1 MKLLLKKIFYL
12 VGQIFISFFVY
23 LSVNRETLRSMNKY
37 LLFLLLV
44 IHTWTSTAN
53 MAKTSIDGTFHS
65 SLILTNDCTVSYEK
79 ITAQILKNPHKE
91 VHYKYIVLF
100 KIKYKINAPTNEA
113 MPLVFMASNYLQ
125 DHKIFVNGENI
136 SSIPIDNKKE
146 YSFLR
151 KDIDTIPYSDYP
163 TEYQTNYYI
172 TYDSKEEKKV
182 ELSDLIHFIAPLKK
196 GENTIEVS
204 YTAFP
209 EVLRDDFLPQYD
221 LEYSIYPSK
230 FWKTFPEI
238 EVEIHFPKELEFE
251 QSSMEKRA
259 YSISNHLFKG
269 KIQDI
274 HYTSNHYWRFSP
286 KPSWIGLIV
295 LTISPLGFGII
306 LFLCAVVLHLY
317 YINKKSKWGLWL
329 GVFLTP
335 IFFYIGFMGAYP
347 LIMWVLDSHT
357 SPFGYFFLIT
367 FTYPIFVILYGMV
380 TFIYY
385 HLKKSKEF

>member
-1 MKLLLKKIFYL
+1 
-12 VGQIFISFFVY
+12 
-23 LSVNRETLRSMNKY
+23 MNKY
-37 LLFLLLV
+37 LSFLLLI
-44 IHTWTSTAN
+44 IHTWTSSAN
-53 MAKTSIDGTFHS
+53 MANPYIYGTNHS
-65 SLILTNDCTVSYEK
+65 CLILTRECTVTYEK
-79 ITAQILKNPHKE
+79 ITANIIRNPHKG
-91 VHYKYIVLF
+91 VHYKYIILF
-100 KIKYKINAPTNEA
+100 KIKYKINAPANEA

-125 DHKIFVNGENI
+125 DHKIFVNGEGLT
-136 SSIPIDNKKE
+136 SIPIDEKQN
-146 YSFLR
+146 YPFLR
-151 KDIDTIPYSDYP
+151 KEVITDTLQQSNSSVEFHTY
-163 TEYQTNYYI
+163 TNYYI

-182 ELSDLIHFIAPLKK
+182 GLSDLIHFIAPLKK

-221 LEYSIYPSK
+221 LEYSTYPSK

-251 QSSMEKRA
+251 QSSMGKEEYRV
-259 YSISNHLFKG
+259 SDQLFQG
-269 KIQDI
+269 KIKDI
-274 HYTSNHYWRFSP
+274 RLSGNCYWRFSP

-317 YINKKSKWGLWL
+317 YINKKNKWGLWL
-329 GVFLTP
+329 GVFLAP

-347 LIMWVLDSHT
+347 LIMWILDSHT
-357 SPFGYFFLIT
+357 SPYGYIFLIF

>member
-1 MKLLLKKIFYL
+1 MNRYLLL
-12 VGQIFISFFVY
+12 
-23 LSVNRETLRSMNKY
+23 
-37 LLFLLLV
+37 LLL
-44 IHTWTSTAN
+44 ITLSWTSMAN
-53 MAKTSIDGTFHS
+53 MAKTSIDGTSHS

-91 VHYKYIVLF
+91 VHYEYIVLF
-100 KIKYKINAPTNEA
+100 KIKYKINAPANEA

-172 TYDSKEEKKV
+172 TYDGTEEEKV

-209 EVLRDDFLPQYD
+209 EVLRDDFLPLYD
-221 LEYSIYPSK
+221 LEYSTYPSK

-251 QSSMEKRA
+251 QSSMEKEEYRV
-259 YSISNHLFKG
+259 SDQLFQG
-269 KIQDI
+269 KIKDI
-274 HYTSNHYWRFSP
+274 TYGNHYWRFSP
-286 KPSWIGLIV
+286 KPSWFGRIV
-295 LTISPLGFGII
+295 LTINPLGFGAI
-306 LFLCAVVLHLY
+306 LFLVAAGLHFY
-317 YINKKSKWGLWL
+317 TIRKKSKWGLWL
-329 GVFLTP
+329 GVFLAP
-335 IFFYIGFMGAYP
+335 LLFYVGFLGAYP
-347 LIMWVLDSHT
+347 FIDWVLGKRSLH
-357 SPFGYFFLIT
+357 GYIFLIV
-367 FTYPIFVILYGMV
+367 FTYPIFLIFYGIF

-385 HLKKSKEF
+385 HLKKSKGF

>member
-1 MKLLLKKIFYL
+1 MNRYLLL
-12 VGQIFISFFVY
+12 
-23 LSVNRETLRSMNKY
+23 
-37 LLFLLLV
+37 LLL
-44 IHTWTSTAN
+44 ITLSWTSMAN
-53 MAKTSIDGTFHS
+53 MAKTSIDGTSHS

-91 VHYKYIVLF
+91 VHYKYIILF

-172 TYDSKEEKKV
+172 TYDGTEEEKV

-209 EVLRDDFLPQYD
+209 ELLRDDFLPQYD

-347 LIMWVLDSHT
+347 LIMWILDSHT

>member
-1 MKLLLKKIFYL
+1 MNRYLLLL
-12 VGQIFISFFVY
+12 
-23 LSVNRETLRSMNKY
+23 
-37 LLFLLLV
+37 LLF
-44 IHTWTSTAN
+44 TCSWASTAN
-53 MAKTSIDGTFHS
+53 MAKTSIDGTSHS

-91 VHYKYIVLF
+91 VRYKYIILF
-100 KIKYKINAPTNEA
+100 KIKYKINAPANEA

-136 SSIPIDNKKE
+136 SSIPIDEKQN
-146 YSFLR
+146 YPFLR
-151 KDIDTIPYSDYP
+151 KEVITDTLQLSNSSVEFHTY
-163 TEYQTNYYI
+163 TNYYI
-172 TYDSKEEKKV
+172 TYDSKEEEKV

-209 EVLRDDFLPQYD
+209 EVLRDDFIPQYD
-221 LEYSIYPSK
+221 LEYSTYPSK

-251 QSSMEKRA
+251 QSSMGKEEYRV
-259 YSISNHLFKG
+259 SNQLFQG
-269 KIQDI
+269 KIKDI
-274 HYTSNHYWRFSP
+274 HLSGNCYWRFSP

-347 LIMWVLDSHT
+347 LIMWILDSHT

-385 HLKKSKEF
+385 YLKKSKGF

>member
-1 MKLLLKKIFYL
+1 MMNRYLLLL
-12 VGQIFISFFVY
+12 
-23 LSVNRETLRSMNKY
+23 
-37 LLFLLLV
+37 LLF
-44 IHTWTSTAN
+44 TCSWASTAN
-53 MAKTSIDGTFHS
+53 MAKTSIDGTSHS

-91 VHYKYIVLF
+91 VRYKYIILF

-125 DHKIFVNGENI
+125 DHKIFVNGEQLT
-136 SSIPIDNKKE
+136 SIPIDEKQN
-146 YSFLR
+146 YPFLR
-151 KDIDTIPYSDYP
+151 KEVITDTLQQSNSSLEFHTY
-163 TEYQTNYYI
+163 TNYYI

-221 LEYSIYPSK
+221 LEYSTYPSK

-251 QSSMEKRA
+251 QSSMGKEEYRV
-259 YSISNHLFKG
+259 SDQLFQG
-269 KIQDI
+269 KIKDI
-274 HYTSNHYWRFSP
+274 RLSGNCYWRFSP
-286 KPSWIGLIV
+286 KPSWIGLVV

-347 LIMWVLDSHT
+347 LIMWILDSHT

-385 HLKKSKEF
+385 YLKKSKGF

>member
-1 MKLLLKKIFYL
+1 
-12 VGQIFISFFVY
+12 
-23 LSVNRETLRSMNKY
+23 MNKY
-37 LLFLLLV
+37 LSFLLLI

-91 VHYKYIVLF
+91 VHYKYIILF
-100 KIKYKINAPTNEA
+100 KIKYKINAPANEA

-125 DHKIFVNGENI
+125 DHKIFINGEELT
-136 SSIPIDNKKE
+136 SIPIDEKQN
-146 YSFLR
+146 YPFLR
-151 KDIDTIPYSDYP
+151 KEVITDTLQQSNSSVEFHTY
-163 TEYQTNYYI
+163 TNYYI

-209 EVLRDDFLPQYD
+209 EVLRDDFLPLYD
-221 LEYSIYPSK
+221 LEYSTYPSK
-230 FWKTFPEI
+230 FWKTFPKI

-274 HYTSNHYWRFSP
+274 HYTSNHYWRFSQ
-286 KPSWIGLIV
+286 KPSWIGRIL
-295 LTISPLGFGII
+295 LTIDPLGFGAI
-306 LFLCAVVLHLY
+306 LFLVAAGLHIY
-317 YINKKSKWGLWL
+317 TIRKKSKWGLYL
-329 GVFLTP
+329 GVFLAP

-347 LIMWVLDSHT
+347 LIMWILDSHT
-357 SPFGYFFLIT
+357 SPYGYFFLIT
-367 FTYPIFVILYGMV
+367 FTYPIFVILYGIF
-380 TFIYY
+380 TFLYY

>member
-1 MKLLLKKIFYL
+1 MSLDKKYSIIMNRYLLLL
-12 VGQIFISFFVY
+12 
-23 LSVNRETLRSMNKY
+23 
-37 LLFLLLV
+37 LLF
-44 IHTWTSTAN
+44 TCSWASTAN
-53 MAKTSIDGTFHS
+53 MAKTSIDGTSHS

-91 VHYKYIVLF
+91 VRYKYIILF
-100 KIKYKINAPTNEA
+100 KIKYKINAPANEA

-136 SSIPIDNKKE
+136 SSIPIDEKQN
-146 YSFLR
+146 YPFLR
-151 KDIDTIPYSDYP
+151 KEVITDTLQQSNSSVEFHTY
-163 TEYQTNYYI
+163 TNYYI
-172 TYDSKEEKKV
+172 TYDSKEEEKV

-221 LEYSIYPSK
+221 LEYSTYPSK

-251 QSSMEKRA
+251 QSSMGKEEYRV
-259 YSISNHLFKG
+259 SNQLFQG
-269 KIQDI
+269 KIKDI
-274 HYTSNHYWRFSP
+274 HLSGNCYWRFSP

-335 IFFYIGFMGAYP
+335 IFFYMGFMGAYP

-385 HLKKSKEF
+385 HLKKSKGF

>member
-1 MKLLLKKIFYL
+1 
-12 VGQIFISFFVY
+12 
-23 LSVNRETLRSMNKY
+23 MNKY
-37 LLFLLLV
+37 LFFLLLLALS
-44 IHTWTSTAN
+44 WTSTAN
-53 MAKTSIDGTFHS
+53 MAKTSIDGTSHS
-65 SLILTNDCTVSYEK
+65 SLILTNDCIVSYEK

-91 VHYKYIVLF
+91 VHYEYIILF
-100 KIKYKINAPTNEA
+100 KIKYKINAPANEA

-172 TYDSKEEKKV
+172 TYDGTEEEKV
-182 ELSDLIHFIAPLKK
+182 ELSDLIHFIALLKK

-209 EVLRDDFLPQYD
+209 EVLRDDFLPLYD

-251 QSSMEKRA
+251 KSSMEKEE
-259 YSISNHLFKG
+259 YKVSDQLFKG
-269 KIQDI
+269 KIKDI
-274 HYTSNHYWRFSP
+274 TYGNYYWRFSP

-347 LIMWVLDSHT
+347 LIMWILDSHT

>member
-1 MKLLLKKIFYL
+1 
-12 VGQIFISFFVY
+12 
-23 LSVNRETLRSMNKY
+23 
-37 LLFLLLV
+37 
-44 IHTWTSTAN
+44 
-53 MAKTSIDGTFHS
+53 MAKTSIDGTSHS

-91 VHYKYIVLF
+91 VRYKYIILF

-136 SSIPIDNKKE
+136 SSIPIDEKQN
-146 YSFLR
+146 YPFLR
-151 KDIDTIPYSDYP
+151 KEVITDTLQLSNSSVEFHTY
-163 TEYQTNYYI
+163 TNYYI
-172 TYDSKEEKKV
+172 TYDSKEEEKV

-221 LEYSIYPSK
+221 LEYSTYPSK

-251 QSSMEKRA
+251 QSSMGKEEYRV
-259 YSISNHLFKG
+259 SNQLFQG
-269 KIQDI
+269 KIKDI
-274 HYTSNHYWRFSP
+274 TYGNYYWQFSP
-286 KPSWIGLIV
+286 KPSWFGRIV
-295 LTISPLGFGII
+295 LTINPLGFGAI
-306 LFLCAVVLHLY
+306 LFLVAAGLHIY
-317 YINKKSKWGLWL
+317 TIRKKSKWGLWL
-329 GVFLTP
+329 GVFLAP
-335 IFFYIGFMGAYP
+335 LLFYVGLFAAIPF
-347 LIMWVLDSHT
+347 IDWVLGRPSNQ
-357 SPFGYFFLIT
+357 GYVFLIA
-367 FTYPIFVILYGMV
+367 FTYPIFLLFYGIF

-385 HLKKSKEF
+385 HLKKSKGF

>member
-1 MKLLLKKIFYL
+1 MSLDKKYSTIMNRYLLLL
-12 VGQIFISFFVY
+12 
-23 LSVNRETLRSMNKY
+23 
-37 LLFLLLV
+37 LLF
-44 IHTWTSTAN
+44 TCSWASTAN
-53 MAKTSIDGTFHS
+53 MAKTSIDGTSHS

-91 VHYKYIVLF
+91 VRYKYIILF
-100 KIKYKINAPTNEA
+100 KIKYKINAPANEA

-136 SSIPIDNKKE
+136 SSIPIDEKQN
-146 YSFLR
+146 YPFLR
-151 KDIDTIPYSDYP
+151 KEVITDTLQLSNSSVEFHTY
-163 TEYQTNYYI
+163 TNYYI
-172 TYDSKEEKKV
+172 TYDSKEEEKV

-209 EVLRDDFLPQYD
+209 EVLRDDFIPQYD
-221 LEYSIYPSK
+221 LEYSTYPSK

-251 QSSMEKRA
+251 QSSMGKEEYRV
-259 YSISNHLFKG
+259 SNQLFQG
-269 KIQDI
+269 KIKDI
-274 HYTSNHYWRFSP
+274 HLSGNCYWRFSP

-347 LIMWVLDSHT
+347 LIMWILDSHT

-385 HLKKSKEF
+385 YLKKSKGF

>member
-1 MKLLLKKIFYL
+1 
-12 VGQIFISFFVY
+12 
-23 LSVNRETLRSMNKY
+23 MNKY
-37 LLFLLLV
+37 LSFLLLI

-53 MAKTSIDGTFHS
+53 MANPYIYGTNHS
-65 SLILTNDCTVSYEK
+65 CLILTRECTVTHEK
-79 ITAQILKNPHKE
+79 ITANIIRNPHKG
-91 VHYKYIVLF
+91 VHYKYIILF
-100 KIKYKINAPTNEA
+100 KIKYKINAPANEA

-151 KDIDTIPYSDYP
+151 KDIDTIPYSDYR
-163 TEYQTNYYI
+163 TEYHTNYYI
-172 TYDSKEEKKV
+172 TYDGTEEEKV

-259 YSISNHLFKG
+259 YSISNRVFKG

-317 YINKKSKWGLWL
+317 YTNKKSKWGLWL

-347 LIMWVLDSHT
+347 LIMWILDSHT
-357 SPFGYFFLIT
+357 SPYGYFFLIT